1 MIGKLML
8 SSALVLVL
16 SGSTFAANTTMTTT
30 TTTPAMSTSAPA
42 MGMPTNGY
50 MMMPTDALAS
60 KLIGMQVFNGT
71 AKDAQQ
77 IGTIKD
83 LVIDHAGK
91 VMAAVIGVGGFL
103 GVGEKDVAI
112 NYPQLKWT
120 TATADNSPRM
130 TLATTK
136 EALTAA
142 PAFKYPADNGMA
154 MNTSG
159 TMNNGKMPAT
169 VAPVVAATAPAA
181 AAPATGTDAN
191 SVAMANSTTN
201 PAPASNAEVNP
212 AKLTMVA
219 ANTMKSDDL
228 KGTDVISPTGEK
240 LGSIGDFVL
249 TKDGRVD
256 AVVVDFGGF
265 LGIGTKQVAIAY
277 KGLKFLTDQN
287 KKRYV
292 EVDVT
297 KSQLNAQQAYN
308 KDTYATD
315 RAEQRLTVSS

>member
-1 MIGKLML
+1 MIGKLLL

-30 TTTPAMSTSAPA
+30 TTNPAMSTSASA

-50 MMMPTDALAS
+50 MMMPTDALSS

-71 AKDAQQ
+71 AKDAAQ

-112 NYPQLKWT
+112 NYPQLQWT

-136 EALTAA
+136 QALTAA

-154 MNTSG
+154 MNANT
-159 TMNNGKMPAT
+159 PAT
-169 VAPVVAATAPAA
+169 NAPAATAVMGVMTATTGMGTNANSIAA
-181 AAPATGTDAN
+181 ANTNASTATQ
-191 SVAMANSTTN
+191 
-201 PAPASNAEVNP
+201 ASNAEVDP

-219 ANTMKSDDL
+219 TNTMTTDNL

-249 TKDGRVD
+249 TKDGKVD
-256 AVVVDFGGF
+256 AVLVDFGGF

-277 KGLKFLTDQN
+277 DGLKFMTDQN
-287 KKRYV
+287 NHHYL
-292 EVDVT
+292 EVNVT
-297 KSQLNAQQAYN
+297 KAQLNAQPAYD

-315 RAEQRLTVSS
+315 RSKQRLTINS